1 MLYFLYSG
9 ETGETSHTREKR
21 PKLYFKFSFHP
32 LITVIKHK
40 QKINKNIQKL
50 WDPSQVYPRTWEA
63 LEPHVAL
70 SWFFSTFTVGHQHQS
85 QSGIFFNKR
94 LLLDFLW
101 CKITRERSPIKWFL
115 FSDITFKHFF
125 QLRRSWVRFMWSE
138 VHCCSTDHQKTVPP
152 TASKLYRVI

>member
-125 QLRRSWVRFMWSE
+125 PVTTLLGQIYVKRGALLFYRSSE
-138 VHCCSTDHQKTVPP
+138 NRSPDSIQT
-152 TASKLYRVI
+152 L